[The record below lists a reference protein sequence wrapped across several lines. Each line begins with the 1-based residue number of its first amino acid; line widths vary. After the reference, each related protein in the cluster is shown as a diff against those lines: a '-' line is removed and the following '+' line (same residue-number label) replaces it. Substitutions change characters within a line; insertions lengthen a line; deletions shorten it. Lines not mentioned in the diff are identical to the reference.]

1 MTVNQIDFS
10 QHDYQDELD
19 RLRHKYQ
26 FDFAGIALPTEDH
39 VGTKIKWR
47 YVSGNLNERYQRIEL
62 RYGRGV
68 AGNVVKTGK
77 PMIIHDANEEQ
88 IQVALFNYPIL
99 ISEQLTSMIA
109 IPLWHNHRVKGVL
122 LFGQRD
128 NSPLPKVVRDVSVIH
143 GIGGLTSEDRVVR
156 S

>member
-10 QHDYQDELD
+10 QHDYQNELD
-19 RLRHKYQ
+19 RLRLRYQ

-68 AGNVVKTGK
+68 AGNVMKTGK
-77 PMIIHDANEEQ
+77 PMIITDANEQQ
-88 IQVALFNYPIL
+88 IQSALFNYPIL

-128 NSPLPKVVRDVSVIH
+128 NTPLPKIARDISEIR
-143 GIGGLTSEDRVVR
+143 GIGSLTSEDKVMQ
-156 S
+156 

>member
-1 MTVNQIDFS
+1 MNQIDFS
-10 QHDYQDELD
+10 QHDYQNELD
-19 RLRHKYQ
+19 RLRLRYQ

-68 AGNVVKTGK
+68 AGNVMKTGK
-77 PMIIHDANEEQ
+77 PMIITDANEQQ
-88 IQVALFNYPIL
+88 IQSALFNYPIL

-128 NSPLPKVVRDVSVIH
+128 NTPLPKIARDISEIR
-143 GIGGLTSEDRVVR
+143 GIGSLTSEDKVMQ
-156 S
+156 

>member
-1 MTVNQIDFS
+1 MNQIDYS
-10 QHDYQDELD
+10 QHDYQNELD
-19 RLRHKYQ
+19 RLRLRYQ

-68 AGNVVKTGK
+68 AGNVMKTGK
-77 PMIIHDANEEQ
+77 PMIITDANEQQ
-88 IQVALFNYPIL
+88 IQSALFNYPIL

-122 LFGQRD
+122 LFGQRE
-128 NSPLPKVVRDVSVIH
+128 NTPLPKIARHISEIR
-143 GIGGLTSEDRVVR
+143 GIGSLTSEDKVMQ

>member
-1 MTVNQIDFS
+1 MNQIDFS
-10 QHDYQDELD
+10 QHDYQKELD

-47 YVSGNLNERYQRIEL
+47 YVSGNLNERYRRIEL

-68 AGNVVKTGK
+68 AGNVMKTGK
-77 PMIIHDANEEQ
+77 SMIIHDANEEQ
-88 IQVALFNYPIL
+88 IQSALFNYPIL
-99 ISEQLTSMIA
+99 ISEQLTSIVA

-122 LFGQRD
+122 LFGQREGV
-128 NSPLPKVVRDVSVIH
+128 PLPQVAKNVSEIK
-143 GIGGLTSEDRVVR
+143 GIGSLTSEDKVMQ
-156 S
+156 